1 MNVLVNGKERE
12 VDPVAHLADLVAVLG
27 VDPSHVVVECDGVI
41 VRREHMGA
49 VPVKPGARVEIIHFV
64 GGG

>member
-1 MNVLVNGKERE
+1 MNVVVNGKDRE
-12 VDPVAHLADLVAVLG
+12 VGRVAHLADVLTALG

-41 VRREHMGA
+41 VRREESA
-49 VPVKPGARVEIIHFV
+49 SVPVNPGARVEIIQFV